1 MKKKIAVLTGAGISH
16 PSGLETFRTSTGL
29 WNGHDVD
36 VVATFK
42 GFVNFPEIVHNFYN
56 QRRNEIN
63 SAIPNIAHNI
73 LSELQKDYEVNI
85 FTQNIDDLHEKAGS
99 TNVHHLHGTHNQMRC
114 LSCHNKF
121 SIKSI
126 WDTES
131 QCPVCEAN
139 WKKVRPDIVW
149 FEEQLDFKL
158 LNKAEDIIRESHLY
172 LQIGTSAKVAPV
184 NKFFKRAK
192 PRRKRVEVNLVRSNP
207 ARLYNFHAYY
217 MGDVIKSMPVLKE
230 DIEYLMTYPEIATN
244 KIFN

>member
-1 MKKKIAVLTGAGISH
+1 MKKIAVLTGAGISR
-16 PSGLETFRTSTGL
+16 PSGLETFRASTGH

-36 VVATFK
+36 VVATLK
-42 GFVNFPEIVHNFYN
+42 GFINFPEIVHNFYN

-63 SAIPNIAHNI
+63 SAVPNIAHNI

-99 TNVHHLHGTHNQMRC
+99 TNVYHLHGTHNQMRC

-121 SIKSI
+121 VIKNI
-126 WDTES
+126 WNTES
-131 QCPVCEAN
+131 QCLVCEAD

-158 LNKAEDIIRESHLY
+158 LNNAKDLIRESDLY
-172 LQIGTSAKVAPV
+172 LQIGTSAKVQPV
-184 NKFFKRAK
+184 NKLFKKAK

-207 ARLYNFHAYY
+207 ARPYNFHAYY
-217 MGDVIKSMPVLKE
+217 MGNVIKSMPVLKE

-244 KIFN
+244 KIF